1 MPVILLNFTQSALNK
16 IKVPTKEEK
25 IIQFRDTKERNLLL
39 IISYTGFRRFYL
51 VINIGGRYYKIK
63 IGTSPDLTVKEARKK
78 VMKLKKDIANGI
90 PPMEER
96 RKINREKREKKHKRL
111 ELQNELTFGQVHE
124 KDAEYSSIYHAKS

>member
-1 MPVILLNFTQSALNK
+1 M
-16 IKVPTKEEK
+16 
-25 IIQFRDTKERNLLL
+25 

-90 PPMEER
+90 HPMEER
-96 RKINREKREKKHKRL
+96 RKINRERREKRHKRL
-111 ELQNELTFGQVHE
+111 ELQNGLTFGHVAD
-124 KDAEYSSIYHAKS
+124 KYRNRRKRFGLRFNLISDIYNFELR